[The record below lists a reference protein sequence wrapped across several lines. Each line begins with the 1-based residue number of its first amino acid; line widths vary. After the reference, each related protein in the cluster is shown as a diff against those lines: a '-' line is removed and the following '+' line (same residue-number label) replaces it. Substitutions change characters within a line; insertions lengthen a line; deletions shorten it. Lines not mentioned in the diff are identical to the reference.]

1 MIRNYLKIA
10 WRNLVRNKAFAAI
23 NIAGLAVGMAF
34 SILILAWALNELS
47 YDRFHPE
54 AEQIFRL
61 TCVAG
66 GGDFRAAV
74 SPAGMAEGLREELPE
89 IVATLR
95 LSDPITAQF
104 EAGDRIFEE
113 TNVFYADASF
123 FDFFAFPLLL
133 GDTDNVLVRPDELL
147 LTEATA
153 LKYFGSAEHAM
164 GKTLTID
171 NSELFTVAG
180 VLKDIPD
187 NTHLQFDI
195 LLPMTKYA
203 TVHPDLINKVWD
215 SFNFYTYLKIDR
227 QTAADK
233 VKRAKTLA
241 AIDRAYT
248 RRSPETGIV
257 FNLQPLT
264 DIHLRSNLQIDLPG
278 RGNIAYVRSFI
289 IIAIFILL
297 VACINFMNLS
307 TARSSKRAKEVGLRK
322 VIGAGRK
329 QLIGQFLGESLL
341 ISCLS
346 LLMAIGLTILLLPIF
361 SRVAGTDLQLQ
372 LLSPGLWL
380 SLLGLALVTGLV
392 SGSYPALFLSG
403 FKPAAT
409 LKGPLKL
416 GRAQH
421 WLRNGLVV
429 LQFMVSVLL
438 LIGTGVV
445 YIQLDYIRNKNLG
458 FDKENLLYMPLKGEL
473 RGKQDALRAR
483 LEAQAATSSYT
494 MVSDLPDN
502 LITGDVDAKWEGKDP
517 DNRTVIPSI
526 RVDKNFLSVFGV
538 ELLVG
543 RNFFDESGADSTS
556 FIINERAMHLMG
568 MELQDIEGE
577 KLHFAGV
584 DGTVIGVVSDF
595 NFKPLQYTIE
605 PLVLKY
611 GKNGNLAVIRAAPG
625 TTELL
630 LDGLQSINNDLNPGY
645 TFSFGFVDQDL
656 ANSYKGE
663 IQMGSVS
670 ILFALL
676 AIFISC
682 LGLYGLSAFIT
693 EQRVKEI
700 GIRKVLGSGL
710 IELLQLLSFDFLKPI
725 LLAFAIASPI
735 SWLAMEYWLQDFA
748 YRISIPWWVFLETG
762 LLVLSVALLTIG
774 YKTLKAANTDPVKSL
789 RTE

>member
-1 MIRNYLKIA
+1 MLTSYFKIA
-10 WRNLVRNKAFAAI
+10 WRNLKRNRGYALI

-34 SILILAWALNELS
+34 SILILVWAMNELS
-47 YDRFHPE
+47 YDRFHPG

-89 IVATLR
+89 IEATLR

-104 EAGDRIFEE
+104 GAGDRIFEE

-153 LKYFGSAEHAM
+153 IKYFGSAENAM
-164 GKTLTID
+164 GKALKMD
-171 NSELFTVAG
+171 NSELLTVAG
-180 VLKDIPD
+180 VLKDIPE

-215 SFNFYTYLKIDR
+215 SFNFYTYLKIDKR
-227 QTAADK
+227 TATDK
-233 VKRAKTLA
+233 VKLAKTLA

-248 RRSPETGIV
+248 RRSPDTGIV

-278 RGNIAYVRSFI
+278 RGNIFYVRSFI

-307 TARSSKRAKEVGLRK
+307 TARSSKRAREVGLRK

-329 QLIGQFLGESLL
+329 QLIAQFLGESLL
-341 ISCLS
+341 ISCFS
-346 LLMAIGLTILLLPIF
+346 LVLAIGLAFLLLPLF
-361 SRVAGTDLQLQ
+361 SEISGTDLQLS
-372 LLSPGLWL
+372 LLSPWLWL
-380 SLLGLALVTGLV
+380 FLLGLAAFTGLV
-392 SGSYPALFLSG
+392 SGSYPAIFLSG
-403 FKPAAT
+403 FKPARV
-409 LKGPLKL
+409 LKGPLNL
-416 GRAQH
+416 GAAQH

-429 LQFMVSVLL
+429 LQFTVSVLL
-438 LIGTGVV
+438 LIGTAVV
-445 YIQLDYIRNKNLG
+445 YTQLDYIRHKNLG
-458 FDKENLLYMPLKGEL
+458 FNKENLLYMPLKGEI
-473 RGKQDALRAR
+473 RNKQDALRTR
-483 LEAQAATSSYT
+483 LAAQAATARFT

-502 LITGDVDAKWEGKDP
+502 LITGDVDVQWEGKDP
-517 DNRTVIPSI
+517 DLRTIVPSI
-526 RVDKNFLSVFGV
+526 WVDENFISVFGV
-538 ELLVG
+538 ELLAG
-543 RNFFDESGADSTS
+543 RGFSGDSGADSTS
-556 FIINERAMHLMG
+556 FIINEKAMQLMG
-568 MELQDIEGE
+568 RDLGNIVGE
-577 KLHFAGV
+577 SLEFSGV
-584 DGTVIGVVSDF
+584 KGSVIGVVRDF
-595 NFKPLQYTIE
+595 NFKPLQYAIE
-605 PLVLKY
+605 PLVLEY
-611 GKNGNLAVIRAAPG
+611 RRNGNLVVLRTAAG
-625 TTELL
+625 ATEAALN
-630 LDGLQSINNDLNPGY
+630 GLETVHNELNPGY
-645 TFSFGFVDQDL
+645 TFGYGFVDQDL
-656 ANSYKGE
+656 DNSYRGE
-663 IQMGSVS
+663 AQMGSVCT
-670 ILFALL
+670 LFALL

-710 IELLQLLSFDFLKPI
+710 FELLRMLSFDFLKPI
-725 LLAFAIASPI
+725 LLALVIASPLA
-735 SWLAMEYWLQDFA
+735 WLAMELWLQDFA
-748 YRISIPWWVFLETG
+748 YRAGIHWGIFIETG
-762 LLVLSVALLTIG
+762 LLVLTVALLTIG
-774 YKTLKAANTDPVKSL
+774 YRTVKAANANPVKSL